1 MEKIP
6 YIKKD
11 REILADE
18 NERLREVN
26 AELVEVLKQC
36 QSRLFVHEGISGLY
50 KLSGHVIARA
60 GGGE

>member
-1 MEKIP
+1 MKKIP
-6 YIKKD
+6 YIKED
-11 REILADE
+11 SEILAEE
-18 NERLREVN
+18 NERLRAVN

-60 GGGE
+60 EGRE